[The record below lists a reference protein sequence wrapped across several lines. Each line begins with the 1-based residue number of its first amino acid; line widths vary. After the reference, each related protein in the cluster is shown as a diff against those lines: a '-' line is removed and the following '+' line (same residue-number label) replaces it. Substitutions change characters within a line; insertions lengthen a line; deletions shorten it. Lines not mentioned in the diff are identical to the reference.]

1 MNSSTAQARQPR
13 NDALLL
19 FDDAGA
25 GSQHEDAPMSAE
37 LHLALIERTAAAIA
51 AHAEELTRLDQAI
64 GDGDHGVNLRRGFD
78 AIAADKETIAALAP
92 GDALQKAGMTL
103 VMKVGGASGPLYG
116 SLLMGMAK
124 AAKAG
129 EPLARQLS
137 AGIALVMQRG
147 KADVGA
153 KTMLDVLVPV
163 RDALERHADAAPEE
177 ALAAVRAAADAAR
190 EATRDMLATRGR
202 ASFLGERSRGHYDPG
217 ATSSQLLIHAVCDVL
232 EARA

>member
-1 MNSSTAQARQPR
+1 MST
-13 NDALLL
+13 
-19 FDDAGA
+19 
-25 GSQHEDAPMSAE
+25 E
-37 LHLALIERTAAAIA
+37 LHLALIERAAAVIA
-51 AHAEELTRLDQAI
+51 EHAEELTKLDQAI
-64 GDGDHGVNLRRGFD
+64 GDGDHGINMKRGFE
-78 AIAADKETIAALAP
+78 ALLADKEAIAALAP

-116 SLLMGMAK
+116 SLLMGMAR

-129 EPLARQLS
+129 LPLAGQL
-137 AGIALVMQRG
+137 AGGVALVMQRG

-163 RDALERHADAAPEE
+163 RDALERAPEDV
-177 ALAAVRAAADAAR
+177 LTAVRTTANEAR

-232 EARA
+232 EARG

>member
-1 MNSSTAQARQPR
+1 MST
-13 NDALLL
+13 
-19 FDDAGA
+19 
-25 GSQHEDAPMSAE
+25 E
-37 LHLALIERTAAAIA
+37 LHRALIERASAVIA
-51 AHAEELTRLDQAI
+51 EHADELTRLDQAI
-64 GDGDHGVNLRRGFD
+64 GDGDHGTNMKRGFD
-78 AIAADKETIAALAP
+78 AIAADKEAIAAMAP

-129 EPLARQLS
+129 EPLPRQL
-137 AGIALVMQRG
+137 ATGIEMVMQRG

-153 KTMLDVLVPV
+153 KTMLDGLVPV
-163 RDALERHADAAPEE
+163 RDALARAAEAAPKE